1 VFGPL
6 IRRFLLGN
14 KHRVSV
20 VMLPDSSLAAKTEES
35 ERAKLD
41 SIRAQLSEQE
51 VSQQEHVIYK
61 FLIAQYA
68 CMHQLGGVL
77 PELQASV
84 SHTVHAVLS

>member
-1 VFGPL
+1 LQWEEALNSFKAKLDGGSDVFGPL

-20 VMLPDSSLAAKTEES
+20 VMLPDSSLAAKTEEG

-51 VSQQEHVIYK
+51 VRR
-61 FLIAQYA
+61 
-68 CMHQLGGVL
+68 
-77 PELQASV
+77 
-84 SHTVHAVLS
+84 